1 MTNPDTGEQNHLYL
15 PVFAPTGR
23 DADLIGEML
32 QAHGIGVKKC
42 SSWKEL
48 LAEITSET
56 GPAIVAEE
64 ALTAVDV
71 DDFVGFLET
80 QPNWSDI
87 PILVLVS
94 RRGPGSKLD
103 VLSEAR
109 NVTLLRRPLQV
120 APFLAIVRA
129 ALESRR
135 RQFEVRNLLQNLNHL
150 NRQLGQRADQLRKLA
165 GELMEAE
172 YRERK
177 RISYLLHDDLQQ
189 LLVGISLNLH
199 SLATAAEKPE
209 EFAEVFAET
218 GRLLDQTI
226 ETSRSLSYDLNPPI
240 LHQNNFREVLL
251 WLAGQMDSRYG
262 LKVTVEADSSV
273 EIVKDSVKSLLFQ
286 MARELLF
293 NVTKHAG
300 VKEALIEVKFT
311 DSQLMISVSDKGSGF
326 DPSALPS
333 EGGAEGGYG
342 LLSIR
347 ERLSL
352 LGGRLE
358 ITSSP
363 GQGSCFVLNLPAS
376 SAIFR
381 EGRKAGE
388 KVPAPEVKKPDLTAA
403 GEKLRIIIADDHS
416 VVRRGLVSVISLDPN
431 IDIVAEAENGEQALE
446 KARELYPDV
455 VVMDVSMPV
464 LDGIEA
470 TRRLK
475 AEMPGI
481 KVIGLSMFDDEDI
494 RRRMLKNGASAYF
507 CKSGPLEDFLT
518 ILRDL
523 RTAESSKS
531 VDHSPRKES

>member
-1 MTNPDTGEQNHLYL
+1 MTSPDIAEQNHLYL
-15 PVFAPTGR
+15 PVLAPTGR

-32 QAHGIGVKKC
+32 RLHGIGIKKC
-42 SSWKEL
+42 GSWKQL
-48 LAEITSET
+48 LVEISKES
-56 GPAIVAEE
+56 GPAIIAEE
-64 ALTAVDV
+64 ALKKLDI
-71 DDFVGFLET
+71 DEFIGFLET

-94 RRGPGSKLD
+94 PRGPGGRLSA
-103 VLSEAR
+103 LSEAR

-120 APFLAIVRA
+120 ASFLAVVRA
-129 ALESRR
+129 ALEARR

-150 NRQLGQRADQLRKLA
+150 NRQLGQRADQLQKLA

-209 EFAEVFAET
+209 EFAEVLAET
-218 GRLLDQTI
+218 ERLLNQTI
-226 ETSRSLSYDLNPPI
+226 ETSRSLSYDLNPPV
-240 LHQNNFREVLL
+240 LHQNGFKEILL
-251 WLAGQMDSRYG
+251 WLAGQMESRYG

-273 EIVKDSVKSLLFQ
+273 EIVKESVKSLLFQ
-286 MARELLF
+286 MVRELLF

-300 VKEALIEVKFT
+300 VSEAFIDVKFT
-311 DSQLMISVSDKGSGF
+311 GSRLMISVSDKGSGF
-326 DPSALPS
+326 DPSAVAA
-333 EGGAEGGYG
+333 EGGGQGGYG

-363 GQGSCFVLNLPAS
+363 GQGSCFVLNLPPS

-381 EGRKAGE
+381 EGRKGGE
-388 KVPAPEVKKPDLTAA
+388 KVPAPEIKKPDLTAA

-431 IDIVAEAENGEQALE
+431 IDIVAEAENGEEALE
-446 KARELYPDV
+446 KTRELYPDV

-507 CKSGPLEDFLT
+507 CKSGPLEDFLA

-531 VDHSPRKES
+531 VDHSPPKES